1 MKRMIAWI
9 LAALLMLSM
18 TACGGNSEPTEAA
31 KEPVDLAALYESFG
45 EYLPAM
51 MQMDETTMLNFLGI
65 NAEDCTQVI
74 AAITADG
81 LAADEV
87 WLIEAMDEEAL
98 ERLKTL
104 AETRLSAKKD
114 ETIEYLPNE
123 YVIVEKGVI
132 LTEGLYLAFLVSP
145 DVDSM
150 MAAFSEAV
158 K

>member
-1 MKRMIAWI
+1 MKRMTAWI
-9 LAALLMLSM
+9 LAALLVLSM
-18 TACGGNSEPTEAA
+18 AACGGNAQPTEAA
-31 KEPVDLAALYESFG
+31 KEPVDLTALYESFG

-65 NAEDCTQVI
+65 KAEDCTQVV

-87 WLIEAMDEEAL
+87 WLIEAKDEEAL
-98 ERLKTL
+98 ERLQAL
-104 AETRLSAKKD
+104 AQTRLNAKAD
-114 ETIEYLPNE
+114 ETIEYLPDE

-145 DVDSM
+145 DVDAM
-150 MAAFSEAV
+150 KAGFEEAV

>member
-18 TACGGNSEPTEAA
+18 TACGNGSEPTEAA

-45 EYLPAM
+45 QYLPEM
-51 MQMDETTMLNFLGI
+51 FLMDETTMLNFLGI
-65 NAEDCTQVI
+65 NAEDCAQVI
-74 AAITADG
+74 AAISADG
-81 LAADEV
+81 LGADEV
-87 WLIEAMDEEAL
+87 WLIEAKDEDAL

-104 AETRLSAKKD
+104 AETRLTAKKD